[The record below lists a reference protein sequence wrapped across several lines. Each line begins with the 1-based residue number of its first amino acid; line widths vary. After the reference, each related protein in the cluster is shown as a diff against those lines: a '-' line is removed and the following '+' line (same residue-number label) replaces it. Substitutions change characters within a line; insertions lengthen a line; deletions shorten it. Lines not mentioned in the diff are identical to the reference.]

1 MSNASKTRLLD
12 WQELSQQALIYAAA
26 DFYRQIRR
34 RRSVRDFADRPVPM
48 QVVEHAIATAG
59 TAPSGANQQPWHFA
73 VTTDPQVKTQLRE
86 AAEQEER
93 EFYSRRATKAGWTL
107 WHPLVR
113 MRANPFLKPLRC

>member
-1 MSNASKTRLLD
+1 MSDAGKTRLLD
-12 WQELSQQALIYAAA
+12 WQELPQQDMIDVAA
-26 DFYRQIRR
+26 DFYRQMRR

-86 AAEQEER
+86 AAEREER
-93 EFYSRRATKAGWTL
+93 EFYSRRATKAWL
-107 WHPLVR
+107 DALAPLGTN
-113 MRANPFLKPLRC
+113 AS